1 MLLYIFFLILL
12 KYKQDNEIRTTR
24 TRTIIV
30 IINIEE
36 KNEMIRKMFVEIK
49 RFIKDY
55 MVLSVYYATL
65 SH

>member
-24 TRTIIV
+24 TIIV

-36 KNEMIRKMFVEIK
+36 KNEMIRKMLVEIK